1 MMNDETFNILRAAV
15 TLAKNEQ
22 ICTVSALRSRLLQLF
37 PDKEAQT
44 EEAIL
49 CWAQYTQ

>member
-1 MMNDETFNILRAAV
+1 MAMSDEVFDILRAAV

-22 ICTVSALRSRLLQLF
+22 INTVEALRSRLLQLF
-37 PDKEAQT
+37 PNKEAQT

-49 CWAQYTQ
+49 CWAQYT

>member
-1 MMNDETFNILRAAV
+1 MSDEAFDVLRAAV

-22 ICTVSALRSRLLQLF
+22 IRTVAALRSRLHQLF
-37 PDKEAQT
+37 PNKEAQA

-49 CWAQYTQ
+49 YWAQHTQ